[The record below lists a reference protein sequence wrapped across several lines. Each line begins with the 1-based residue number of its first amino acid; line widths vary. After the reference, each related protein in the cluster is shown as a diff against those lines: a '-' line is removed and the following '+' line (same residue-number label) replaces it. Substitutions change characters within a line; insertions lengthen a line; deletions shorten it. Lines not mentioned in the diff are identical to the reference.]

1 METVK
6 KIKEIM
12 ESTRDFI
19 QSDGGD
25 IEFID
30 FKEDLVYVKMHGA
43 CVGCSALNST
53 LFDGVESILIAEVP
67 GVIGIEL
74 VKW

>member
-1 METVK
+1 METIK
-6 KIKEIM
+6 RIKEII

-30 FKEDLVYVKMHGA
+30 FNGGFVYVKMHGA

>member
-30 FKEDLVYVKMHGA
+30 FKEGLVYVKMHGA

>member
-30 FKEDLVYVKMHGA
+30 FKEGLVYVKMHGA

-74 VKW
+74 VK

>member
-30 FKEDLVYVKMHGA
+30 FKESLVYVKMHGA

>member
-30 FKEDLVYVKMHGA
+30 FKEGLVYVKMHGA

-53 LFDGVESILIAEVP
+53 LFDGVEGILIAEVP

-74 VKW
+74 VK